1 LWNLKEDYYYYSGLT
16 SFEKEL
22 IVGND
27 QKSLIE
33 GGEGCLTARVVKH
46 LAFSCQTVV
55 KHLVMLLFRFNLQE

>member
-1 LWNLKEDYYYYSGLT
+1 MWSLKDDYYYYYSGLT

-33 GGEGCLTARVVKH
+33 GGEGCSTARVVKH
-46 LAFSCQTVV
+46 LAFSCQN
-55 KHLVMLLFRFNLQE
+55 LVMLIFRFNLQE

>member
-1 LWNLKEDYYYYSGLT
+1 MWSLKDDDYYYYCGLT

-33 GGEGCLTARVVKH
+33 GGEGCSTARVVKH
-46 LAFSCQTVV
+46 LAFSCQN
-55 KHLVMLLFRFNLQE
+55 LVMLIFGFNLQE